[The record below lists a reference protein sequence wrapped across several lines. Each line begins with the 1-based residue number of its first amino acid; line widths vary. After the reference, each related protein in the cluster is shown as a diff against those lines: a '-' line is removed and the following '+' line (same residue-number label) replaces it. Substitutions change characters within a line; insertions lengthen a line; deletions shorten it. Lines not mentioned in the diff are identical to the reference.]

1 MKPRKLCPCD
11 RSRGRRRAEEVLHLR
26 RVLVQIKGWAE
37 LEDEDTEFIQSSK
50 LQMQSLIQFANA
62 TKNMPEQKDESA
74 MRHHLESLCSNLSSH
89 MASNAQ
95 CSNDPGG
102 VEVLKNNAI
111 GCRKSSYT
119 DADIDEVREDWAYF
133 VTIFVM

>member
-26 RVLVQIKGWAE
+26 RVLVQIKE
-37 LEDEDTEFIQSSK
+37 VIQ
-50 LQMQSLIQFANA
+50 
-62 TKNMPEQKDESA
+62 
-74 MRHHLESLCSNLSSH
+74 
-89 MASNAQ
+89 
-95 CSNDPGG
+95 GG

-119 DADIDEVREDWAYF
+119 DADIDEVREDWASF